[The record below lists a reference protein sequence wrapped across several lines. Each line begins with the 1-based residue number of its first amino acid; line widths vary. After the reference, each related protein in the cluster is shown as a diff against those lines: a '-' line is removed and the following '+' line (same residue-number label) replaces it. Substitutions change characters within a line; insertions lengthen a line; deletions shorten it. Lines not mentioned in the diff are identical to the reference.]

1 MTTHNI
7 SFTKI
12 SWLMLL
18 GCVWLDQSQ
27 AATLA
32 FEEQNQIDRTV
43 RFADPSTANELIVNN
58 IFGSIDVTG
67 YDGDEVRISATRNV
81 RAKNQDLL
89 NKGLAEVGLRVENL
103 GQQVFVFLDLPLVEF
118 NAATGD
124 ISYQSHWDRHRDPG
138 YRHTLDI
145 RIELPR
151 HTSIKLSTIND
162 GAITV
167 SGVDAE
173 SLQVNNVNGP
183 IDMVDV
189 AGQTR
194 VNAINKDINIA
205 YISNPSADSSYET
218 INGDLNINFA
228 GMPDAEVTYQTM
240 NGDLYTA
247 FPVTALQPKVKVS
260 QKQRSQ
266 GIKYKLDADARLQL
280 GAGGATY
287 QFKTLNGDI
296 TIQ

>member
-1 MTTHNI
+1 MKTRNI
-7 SFTKI
+7 LLNKT

-18 GCVWLDQSQ
+18 GCLWLGQIQ
-27 AATLA
+27 AGPAA
-32 FEEQNQIDRTV
+32 FQEQNQIERQV
-43 RFADPSTANELIVNN
+43 RFEQPSAANQLIVNN

-67 YDGDEVRISATRNV
+67 YAGEEVRISTTRTV
-81 RAKNQDLL
+81 WAQNQALL
-89 NKGLAEVGLRVENL
+89 SKGLDEVGLRVENL
-103 GQQVFVFLDLPLVEF
+103 GDQIFVFPDLPLVEF
-118 NAATGD
+118 KAATGD
-124 ISYQSHWDRHRDPG
+124 ISYQSHWDRHQDPG

-167 SGVDAE
+167 SGVDANT
-173 SLQVNNVNGP
+173 LQVTNVNGP

-194 VNAINKDINIA
+194 VHAINKDINIA
-205 YISNPSADSSYET
+205 YTSNPSADSSYET
-218 INGDLNINFA
+218 INGDLNISYA

-247 FPVTALQPKVKVS
+247 FPVTAMQPQVKVS
-260 QKQRSQ
+260 QKQRRQ
-266 GIKYKLDADARLQL
+266 GIKYKLAADARLQL

-287 QFKTLNGDI
+287 HFKTLNGDI